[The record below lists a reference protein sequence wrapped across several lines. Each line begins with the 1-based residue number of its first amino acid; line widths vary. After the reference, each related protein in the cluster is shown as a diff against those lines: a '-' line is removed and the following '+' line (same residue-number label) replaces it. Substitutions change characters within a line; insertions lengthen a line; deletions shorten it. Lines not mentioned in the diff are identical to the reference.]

1 MPCEGNQCPAEPKE
15 RVIPIVNDDCVCVKI
30 NGSQSGGVP
39 DVVSGANTT
48 VTKDQEGV
56 VTVNAVGYN
65 FKTNTPT
72 EIRIKEESSDEPYM
86 EDIFINYIGE
96 SGSGGTSYSP
106 YAEILKYNEDSAAY
120 WDNSVTPPKLVI
132 KPSTYYYN
140 SFDGTQVS
148 DTITISG
155 NPTIEFLE
163 NSYICI
169 DKQSEEAPATLF
181 PLPTMA
187 AIRNFEL
194 QTPGR
199 RIYAVGRFCYYQ
211 GVEAVVFYN
220 NYIFPNFPAA
230 LNNRTAQVIAV
241 PSTFTVTWQDATHI
255 MLSDG
260 RYIFFENNT
269 GKRVVLTHEN
279 TLNLPYEYEFGSV
292 LFYEAGQTGRITG
305 FNQAD
310 AAQVPDGAVI
320 FATCNTINGVPTL
333 TINGLDSFPYTGS

>member
-1 MPCEGNQCPAEPKE
+1 MPCEGNKCPAEPKE
-15 RVIPIVNDDCVCVKI
+15 RVIPIANDNCVCVKI
-30 NGSQSGGVP
+30 NGSESGGVQ
-39 DVVSGANTT
+39 DVVSGANVV

-56 VTVNAVGYN
+56 ATVNAVGYN
-65 FKTNTPT
+65 LKTNTPS
-72 EIRIKEESSDEPYM
+72 EIQIKQESSSEQYM
-86 EDIFINYIGE
+86 EDIFVNYIGE
-96 SGSGGTSYSP
+96 SGGGTSYSP
-106 YAEILKYNEDSAAY
+106 YAEIFKNDVDSVAS

-132 KPSTYYYN
+132 KPNPYHYN
-140 SFDGTQVS
+140 AFDGTQVN
-148 DTITISG
+148 DNLIISG
-155 NPTIEFLE
+155 TTTIEFLE

-169 DKQSEEAPATLF
+169 DKQAEDAPAALL

-187 AIRNFEL
+187 TIRNLEA